1 MANIFTNVIDGGK
14 RFVEKT
20 PNSTL
25 GMLAFGLLTG
35 LGVFLV
41 VKTGNINP
49 DDMLETIADSF
60 DDSSVTPQQASE
72 TADDPIEVKA
82 EVINPTE

>member
-25 GMLAFGLLTG
+25 GMLAFGALAG
-35 LGVFLV
+35 LGAFLV
-41 VKTGNINP
+41 VKMGSINP

-60 DDSSVTPQQASE
+60 DDSSVTPQQAPE
-72 TADDPIEVKA
+72 TADDPIEVDA
-82 EVINPTE
+82 EVIDQTE